1 MLVYPVY
8 HLLLGLYYLGLE
20 SRTPSVGV
28 PTQGRWLPSPS
39 GVRAA
44 NLFSAFSSE
53 PPPFPAS
60 VISADHNEEGSR
72 GPREARERA

>member
-8 HLLLGLYYLGLE
+8 MYHLLLGLYLGLE

-53 PPPFPAS
+53 SPPFPRCLC
-60 VISADHNEEGSR
+60 DLG
-72 GPREARERA
+72 